1 MMLSSRN
8 CPSRQDT
15 KSKYLISAVSVAFG
29 VLTAM
34 ILVTEIG
41 DARRFPHPSNLTS
54 YSGMDIREHS
64 SGGKEKKFGI
74 TKMGNH
80 HIRRTVVEACQRV
93 GLRCVVS
100 KRLKA
105 ARADQPEQVIE
116 VADRCMAR
124 LRKRYHHLLHR
135 GQEHQQGKGCVCE
148 GDVSFCVGDNVYG
161 LLMRG
166 GCLSPCK
173 R

>member
-1 MMLSSRN
+1 
-8 CPSRQDT
+8 
-15 KSKYLISAVSVAFG
+15 
-29 VLTAM
+29 
-34 ILVTEIG
+34 
-41 DARRFPHPSNLTS
+41 
-54 YSGMDIREHS
+54 MDIREHS

-135 GQEHQQGKGCVCE
+135 GKNINKVKVACAREMLAFVW
-148 GDVSFCVGDNVYG
+148 GDNVYG
-161 LLMRG
+161 
-166 GCLSPCK
+166 C
-173 R
+173 